1 MKQIHP
7 AGGLQRSSAIVSFDA
22 HLEAVAQGELLVF
35 EVHTENHPRLSPG
48 DILFVDTVPLETC
61 DDKELLLIDF
71 DTEYV
76 LRQKKFVKS
85 IFRRLRYP
93 HRRSRKARTGA
104 SDRQSDRLA
113 TRLRDCFSFVR
124 DTLLMLFAL
133 LRFAACLW

>member
-1 MKQIHP
+1 MKQINP
-7 AGGLQRSSAIVSFDA
+7 AGDLQRLSAIVSFDA

-35 EVHTENHPRLSPG
+35 EIQTENHPRLSPG

-85 IFRRLRYP
+85 IFRRSGI
-93 HRRSRKARTGA
+93 HIVGA
-104 SDRQSDRLA
+104 EKRERVHLIGRVIGWLHA
-113 TRLRDCFSFVR
+113 KE
-124 DTLLMLFAL
+124 A
-133 LRFAACLW
+133 